1 MLMNESLFKEL
12 VFNSTYFVLVYI
24 TTLPGPTG
32 YADGGVGFGY
42 EIVPGNP
49 GAPGK
54 PGVPG

>member
-1 MLMNESLFKEL
+1 
-12 VFNSTYFVLVYI
+12 LVYI

-54 PGVPG
+54 PGVPGWPENILFF